1 MEASRQ
7 RLRIYLIAGFFSVAT
22 LSFAQTD
29 NLSLYDLDIVD
40 LSRLQVISATK
51 TEQQLGEVLSTV
63 RIISRDE
70 IVSRGYF
77 TLDEV
82 LCDLPGFQFRNP
94 QSLNSYVFQR
104 GIPNQNNLTL
114 VLIDGVQ
121 INELNSGGFY
131 GGGQYNLSN
140 VERIE
145 IVYGPSSV
153 EYGTNAVSGV
163 INIITSETDQNKGHI
178 RGLSGNRETFLAD
191 ALLGWKNG
199 ELRRSIKLSGMVKKS
214 GMANLK
220 GAEGDFN
227 WTDLLENEEND
238 YSLGLKANYK
248 DFILSVNYLNKQTST
263 ISLQPSVGTSYR
275 DYGTLWNIFF
285 LNNSLRYKKEFSKS
299 LRFSSLLYYR
309 NTTVQHNTVYYVLD
323 TAQVGYFRPN
333 SMVGFE
339 NVLNYKVG
347 RSVKVTGGLVFEFE
361 KLANNPSWSYSQS
374 AEIKPPKPPKPPM
387 HSNFLVSVFVEPTV
401 KLFDALLL
409 AGGIRFDQSTVYDRV
424 LTPKLGA
431 RYNIG
436 NQSIRINY
444 SEAFRAPKPW
454 DYTDG
459 VGNSDLKPE
468 KMRAFELSY
477 NLHVNHQF
485 NAELNVFRNKLNNGF
500 FRESVEEGHRWI
512 NKDEITTRGLELGV
526 NYKGRNVNA
535 SFNYTLTESKDS
547 LGIAVPEIS
556 KHIANASISTA
567 LSTSFNANIR
577 LNYVGVRDN
586 PAVIKTTGEKKVD
599 DFLLVN
605 ASLGWNPTK
614 PLLIQFIVRNIFDVE
629 YYHTSNRLVS
639 RYRQP
644 QRTCMVSMVY
654 NFNLDK

>member
-1 MEASRQ
+1 MATSKQ
-7 RLRIYLIAGFFSVAT
+7 QLSIYLFAGFLSVAT
-22 LSFAQTD
+22 LSSAQTD

-77 TLDEV
+77 TLDE
-82 LCDLPGFQFRNP
+82 LLSDLPGFQFRNP

-163 INIITSETDQNKGHI
+163 INIITSETDQNRGHI

-191 ALLGWKNG
+191 ASLGWNND
-199 ELRRSIKLSGMVKKS
+199 EHRRSIRLSGMVKRS

-238 YSLGLKANYK
+238 YSLGVKASYK
-248 DFILSVNYLNKQTST
+248 DFIFSVNYLNKQTST
-263 ISLQPSVGTSYR
+263 ISLQPSVGTQYR

-309 NTTVQHNTVYYVLD
+309 NTTVQYNTVYYVLD

-339 NVLNYKVG
+339 NVLNYKVN
-347 RSVKVTGGLVFEFE
+347 RFAKVTGGVVFEFE
-361 KLANNPSWSYSQS
+361 NLANNPSWSYSKS
-374 AEIKPPKPPKPPM
+374 AEIKPPKPSKPPM

-409 AGGIRFDQSTVYDRV
+409 AGGIRLDQSTVYDKV
-424 LTPKLGA
+424 LTPKVGA

-436 NQSIRINY
+436 KQSFRFNY

-459 VGNSDLKPE
+459 IGNPDLKPE
-468 KMRAFELSY
+468 KMRALELSF
-477 NLHVNHQF
+477 NFIANQKF
-485 NAELNVFRNKLNNGF
+485 NADVNLFRNKLSNGF
-500 FRESVEEGHRWI
+500 FREIVLGEHRWI
-512 NKDEITTRGLELGV
+512 NKDEITTNGFDVEI
-526 NYKGRNVNA
+526 NYKVMNIHA
-535 SFNYTLTESKDS
+535 SLNYSFTDSRDS
-547 LGIAVPEIS
+547 LGVAVPEIS
-556 KHIANASISTA
+556 RHIANASISAA
-567 LSTSFNANIR
+567 LAPNFNANIR
-577 LNYVGVRDN
+577 LNYVGERDN
-586 PAVIKTTGEKKVD
+586 PAVIKTTGGKKVD

-605 ASLGWNPTK
+605 ASLGWSPTK
-614 PLLIQFIVRNIFDVE
+614 PLLIQFIVRNLFDVE

-644 QRTCMVSMVY
+644 QQTCMVSMVY

>member
-82 LCDLPGFQFRNP
+82 LSDLPGFQFRNP

-191 ALLGWKNG
+191 ALLGWKND

-238 YSLGLKANYK
+238 YSLGLRANYN

-500 FRESVEEGHRWI
+500 FRKSVEEGHRWI

-586 PAVIKTTGEKKVD
+586 PTVIKTTGEKKVD

>member
-1 MEASRQ
+1 MATSKQ
-7 RLRIYLIAGFFSVAT
+7 HIKTCLIAGFFSVAT

-82 LCDLPGFQFRNP
+82 LSDLPGFQFRNP

-191 ALLGWKNG
+191 ALLGWKND

-238 YSLGLKANYK
+238 YSLGLRANYN

-577 LNYVGVRDN
+577 LNYVGERDN
-586 PAVIKTTGEKKVD
+586 PTVIKTTGEKKVD

>member
-1 MEASRQ
+1 MATSKQ
-7 RLRIYLIAGFFSVAT
+7 HIKTCLFAGFFSVAT

-82 LCDLPGFQFRNP
+82 LSDLPGFQFRNP

-191 ALLGWKNG
+191 ALLGWKND

-238 YSLGLKANYK
+238 YSLGLRANYK

-347 RSVKVTGGLVFEFE
+347 RSIKVTGGLVFEFE

-409 AGGIRFDQSTVYDRV
+409 AGGIRLDQSTVYDRV

-586 PAVIKTTGEKKVD
+586 PTVIKTTGEKKVD